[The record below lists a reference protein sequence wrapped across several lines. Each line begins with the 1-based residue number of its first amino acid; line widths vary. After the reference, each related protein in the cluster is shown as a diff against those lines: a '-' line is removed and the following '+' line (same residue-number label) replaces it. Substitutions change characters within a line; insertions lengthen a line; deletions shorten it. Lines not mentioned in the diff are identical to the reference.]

1 MGCSSFPSDNF
12 STLIN
17 ILGPFKPFPSYSPQS
32 IVYTPIKPDYSSFS
46 EPLVLLYEKK
56 NCFQVQEAALSS
68 QSIYFSS
75 NLRI

>member
-17 ILGPFKPFPSYSPQS
+17 TLGSFRPSPSYSPQS
-32 IVYTPIKPDYSSFS
+32 IVYTTIKPDYSSFS
-46 EPLVLLYEKK
+46 EPLILPYEKQ